1 MNEKEASKPIF
12 DELKQIFSPRE
23 KRKLVGATLLQS
35 SLAILDL
42 LGVALIGVIGA
53 LSIYGIQSKTDS
65 GRASQI
71 KSYLK
76 IENFAFQQQIAI
88 LGGLAAA
95 VLVFKTLSSLMLTK
109 KVLNFVTSKGAFVT
123 QKLLQTVL
131 NRPSHYL
138 NKYTQQQII
147 YACTTGVQNLTTGI
161 IGTSSTIF
169 SDFILLLVMFIG
181 LVLINPVLAFSTLMV
196 FGAVGVLI
204 HFAMRSKAFALGTRE
219 SKLNIQGNELIWEAL
234 NTFKESI
241 VRNTQSHY
249 VTEISNLRLGVA
261 HAITKKNLMPYISK
275 YVMEVAMVIGGLVL
289 TAIQFV
295 LYDATTAIASLTL
308 FLAATS
314 RIAPAVLRIQQG
326 ILQIRNLKGTLQITT
341 YLLNCPSEEFMST
354 NNSLT
359 FNHEGFSG
367 SIEIESLC
375 FSYGQNEEFQF
386 KDLNFLITTGSHV
399 AIVGPSGSGK
409 STLVDLILGSLEPIS
424 GEVRISGMSPK
435 ECFSTWP
442 GSTAYVPQKVSI
454 SNLSIRENITLGY
467 SSDLFE
473 DSQVMKVIEETGLLD
488 LVSSQQDGLG
498 YIAGDHGSK
507 LSGGQQQRLGIA
519 RALITNP
526 KLLVLDEATSA
537 LDSVTENDI
546 TSTLAKLKGR
556 TTMITIAHRLS
567 TVRNAD
573 SVIYL
578 EEGKI
583 VASGTFEQVRK
594 LVPNF
599 EKQANLMGIATEPSQ
614 IQVPQ

>member
-1 MNEKEASKPIF
+1 MIEKETNKSIF
-12 DELKQIFSPRE
+12 TELKQIFSPSE
-23 KRKLVGATLLQS
+23 KRKLVGATVLQS
-35 SLAILDL
+35 SLALLDL
-42 LGVALIGVIGA
+42 IGVALIGVIGA

-71 KSYLK
+71 TNYLK

-95 VLVFKTLSSLMLTK
+95 ILVFKTVSSLMLTR

-131 NRPSHYL
+131 NRPSLYL
-138 NKYTQQQII
+138 NKYTQQEII

-169 SDFILLLVMFIG
+169 SDFILLLVMFLG
-181 LVLINPVLAFSTLMV
+181 LVIINPVLAISTLVV
-196 FGAVGVLI
+196 FGAVGISI
-204 HFAMRSKAFALGTRE
+204 HLAMRSKAFALGTKE
-219 SKLNIQGNELIWEAL
+219 SKLNILGNELIWEAL
-234 NTFKESI
+234 NTYKESI

-249 VTEISNLRLGVA
+249 VNGISELRLGVA
-261 HAITKKNLMPYISK
+261 HAITKKNLMPYVSK
-275 YVMEVAMVIGGLVL
+275 YVMEVAMVLGGLVL

-326 ILQIRNLKGTLQITT
+326 VLQIRNLKGTIQITT
-341 YLLNCPSEEFMST
+341 YLLNCPSEEFT
-354 NNSLT
+354 NSDNPLFFT
-359 FNHEGFSG
+359 HDDFHG
-367 SIEIESLC
+367 SIKIESLC
-375 FSYGQNEEFQF
+375 FSYGQNDEFRL
-386 KDLNFLITTGSHV
+386 KDLNLSITTGSHV

-409 STLVDLILGSLEPIS
+409 STLVDLILGSLEPVS
-424 GEVRISGMSPK
+424 GEVRISGMLPK

-454 SNLSIRENITLGY
+454 SNLSLRENITLGY
-467 SSDLFE
+467 PSDSFN
-473 DSQVMKVIEETGLLD
+473 DAQVFNVVEKTGLMD
-488 LVSSQQDGLG
+488 LVNSQSEGLN
-498 YIAGDHGSK
+498 YVAGDHGSK

-519 RALITNP
+519 RALITKP
-526 KLLVLDEATSA
+526 KLLVLDEATSS

-546 TSTLAKLKGR
+546 TSTLAELRGK

-573 SVIYL
+573 VVIYL
-578 EEGKI
+578 EEGNI
-583 VASGTFEQVRK
+583 IANGTFEQVRK

-599 EKQANLMGIATEPSQ
+599 EKQANLMGIQSEG
-614 IQVPQ
+614 

>member
-1 MNEKEASKPIF
+1 MIEKETNKSMF
-12 DELKQIFSPRE
+12 TELKQIFSPSE
-23 KRKLVGATLLQS
+23 KRKLVGATVLQS

-42 LGVALIGVIGA
+42 IGVALIGVIGA

-71 KSYLK
+71 TSYLK

-88 LGGLAAA
+88 LGGLAAGI
-95 VLVFKTLSSLMLTK
+95 LVFKTVSSLMLTR

-131 NRPSHYL
+131 NRPSLYL
-138 NKYTQQQII
+138 NKYTQQEII

-169 SDFILLLVMFIG
+169 SDFILLLVMFLG
-181 LVLINPVLAFSTLMV
+181 LVIINPVLAISTLVV
-196 FGAVGVLI
+196 FGAVGISI
-204 HFAMRSKAFALGTRE
+204 HLAMRSKAFALGTKE
-219 SKLNIQGNELIWEAL
+219 SKLNILGNELIWEAL
-234 NTFKESI
+234 NTYKESI

-249 VTEISNLRLGVA
+249 VNGISELRLGVA

-275 YVMEVAMVIGGLVL
+275 YVMEVAMVLGGLVL

-326 ILQIRNLKGTLQITT
+326 VLQIRNLKGTIQITT
-341 YLLNCPSEEFMST
+341 YLLNCPSEEFAST
-354 NNSLT
+354 DKPLFFT
-359 FNHEGFSG
+359 HDGFNG
-367 SIEIESLC
+367 SIKIESLC
-375 FSYGQNEEFQF
+375 FSYGQNDEFQL
-386 KDLNFLITTGSHV
+386 KDLNLSITTGSHV

-409 STLVDLILGSLEPIS
+409 STLVDLILGSLEPVS
-424 GEVRISGMSPK
+424 GEVRISGMLPK

-454 SNLSIRENITLGY
+454 SNLSLKENITLGY
-467 SSDLFE
+467 PTDLFDE
-473 DSQVMKVIEETGLLD
+473 SQVLNVLEKTGLMD
-488 LVSSQQDGLG
+488 LVNSQSEGLN

-519 RALITNP
+519 RALITKP
-526 KLLVLDEATSA
+526 KLLVLDEATSS

-546 TSTLAKLKGR
+546 TSTLAELRGK

-573 SVIYL
+573 VVIYL
-578 EEGKI
+578 EEGSI
-583 VASGTFEQVRK
+583 IASGTFEQVRK

-599 EKQANLMGIATEPSQ
+599 EKQANLMGILGEP
-614 IQVPQ
+614 